1 MLFVLTKP
9 ELLFDRLI
17 LFMNELNPFIKN
29 TPNLIWLPFIISI
42 GMY

>member
-9 ELLFDRLI
+9 ELLFDRLL

-29 TPNLIWLPFIISI
+29 TTKPIWLPSIISI